1 MPPPITTT
9 PMSIIIAI
17 DGDSASGK
25 GTLARKLAEKMD
37 FAYLDTGLLYRQ
49 TAFIVL
55 KNNKNIG
62 LEEDCAW
69 AARQVRIED
78 LQYESLRS
86 EDVSQAASKVAIY
99 PAVRQILLPLQRD
112 FAQNPPGGKRGAVLD
127 GRDIGTVVCPK
138 AQVKLYVTADPAIRA
153 ERRLKEL
160 QNQGIEAIQTQ
171 VFEDLK
177 QRDSRDS
184 SRKTAPLKM
193 ASDAHHLD
201 TTSMTADDVLA
212 KALDYVQQKS
222 KDCQ

>member
-1 MPPPITTT
+1 
-9 PMSIIIAI
+9 MSIIIAI